1 MKNFEQLLA
10 DFRAD
15 EELRRKFHEGLNK
28 FRSDETLS
36 VMEAGIRAARE
47 LGYEVTEEDA
57 KRFID
62 RAQNGVREL
71 SPDELENVA
80 GGGHPIDDLYDDPVM
95 ASHGHW

>member
-1 MKNFEQLLA
+1 MKNFEQLIS

-15 EELRRKFHEGLNK
+15 EELRKKFREGLNK

-57 KRFID
+57 KRFLD

-71 SPDELENVA
+71 SLDELQNVA
-80 GGGHPIDDLYDDPVM
+80 GGGDPIDDLYDDPVM
-95 ASHGHW
+95 ASHGFW